1 MRHGRKVRKLGRTS
15 SHRKALLK
23 NLATSLIEAGSI
35 RTTDAKAKVLRG
47 VVDRLVTF
55 AKRGDLAARRHVL
68 RSVRDPKVVKRL
80 FDEIAPRFVDRE
92 GGYTRVLKIGA
103 RRGDGAAM
111 SLVTFSGEEAVK
123 AVAPASGAEAKSS
136 EPKAEGTTAKTEA

>member
-1 MRHGRKVRKLGRTS
+1 MRHGRKTRKLGRTS

-80 FDEIAPRFVDRE
+80 FEEIAPRFVDRE
-92 GGYTRVLKIGA
+92 GGYTRILKIGA

-111 SLVTFSGEEAVK
+111 SLVTFSGEEVVK
-123 AVAPASGAEAKSS
+123 APASGAEAKSS
-136 EPKAEGTTAKTEA
+136 EPKAEETTKAEA